1 MTAPGPH
8 PGTVRWRVLAV
19 LDDTAIQTQWSAPQI
34 ALRAGLDIGAVARA
48 LAWLRVYRL
57 ADLRVFIADA
67 QSLFV
72 ITTAGRQ
79 VLAAGEQLQL
89 A

>member
-1 MTAPGPH
+1 MTAPGLH

-19 LDDTAIQTQWSAPQI
+19 LDETATQTQWSAPQI
-34 ALRAGLDIGAVARA
+34 ALRAGLGVASVARA
-48 LAWLRVYRL
+48 LGWLRGEKL
-57 ADLRVFIADA
+57 AELRVFLADA
-67 QSLFV
+67 QSLYT

-79 VLAAGEQLQL
+79 ALAAGEQLQL